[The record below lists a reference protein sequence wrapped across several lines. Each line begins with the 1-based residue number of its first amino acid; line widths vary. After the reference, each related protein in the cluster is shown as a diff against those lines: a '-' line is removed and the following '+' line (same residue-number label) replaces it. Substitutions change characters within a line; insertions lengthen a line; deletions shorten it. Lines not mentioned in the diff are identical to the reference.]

1 MRIHMHPRIT
11 RLSVVAAIALCLGGC
26 SSLKE
31 QDETTN
37 WSADKIYST
46 AQEAAQDG
54 NYNRANQML
63 ERLEA
68 RYPYG
73 RYAQSALL
81 NQAYNYSKTQEPALA
96 IAALD
101 RFIRL
106 YPNHP
111 ALDYAYY
118 LKGVIHFDS
127 GATLLNTWSDND
139 RSERDPKTARE
150 SFDIFKQLVTRF
162 PDSRYAEDA
171 RSRMQ
176 FLVNALST
184 YEVNVAR
191 YYMRR
196 GAYLA
201 VVNRAQQSLKDYP
214 KTPANEEALALLV
227 KAYEELNMQE
237 ARQSTLH
244 ILEQTYPSSRFLKA
258 IDTHTI
264 WWSR

>member
-1 MRIHMHPRIT
+1 MHSRFIRFGVAAT
-11 RLSVVAAIALCLGGC
+11 VVALCMGGC
-26 SSLKE
+26 SSLKD
-31 QDETTN
+31 QDETAN
-37 WSADKIYST
+37 WGPDKIYT
-46 AQEAAQDG
+46 TAEDAAQEG
-54 NYNRANQML
+54 NYNRANQLL

-73 RYAQSALL
+73 RYAQAALL
-81 NQAYNYSKTQEPALA
+81 HQAYNYSKTQEAALA
-96 IAALD
+96 LAALD

-106 YPNHP
+106 YPNHA

-191 YYMRR
+191 YYIRR

-201 VVNRAQQSLKDYP
+201 VVNRAQQALKDYP

-227 KAYEELNMQE
+227 KAYEALGMSES
-237 ARQSTLH
+237 RQSTLQV
-244 ILEQTYPSSRFLKA
+244 LERTYPTSRFLKA
-258 IDTHTI
+258 IDNHTS
-264 WWSR
+264 WWSS